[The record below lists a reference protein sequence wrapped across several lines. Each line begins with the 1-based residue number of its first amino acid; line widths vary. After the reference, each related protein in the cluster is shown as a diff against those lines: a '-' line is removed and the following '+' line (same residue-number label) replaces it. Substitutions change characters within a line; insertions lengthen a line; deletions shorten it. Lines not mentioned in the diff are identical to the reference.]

1 MGPGRDTHPIIMVD
15 TDTIRRNWLAVLSVV
30 YREADWS
37 KITGGGRRRST
48 DVFQHRLLVAAKQP
62 TVPQAVRKLCHGLSL
77 QGPPID
83 ASVLDELREH
93 ERTALRLLD
102 EENVYLTLKAKQTV
116 DNYYGDDSDDDVQTT
131 DLTDF
136 IEL

>member
-1 MGPGRDTHPIIMVD
+1 MPD
-15 TDTIRRNWLAVLSVV
+15 TDTIRRDWIAVLSVV

-37 KITGGGRRRST
+37 QITGGGRRRST

-62 TVPQAVRKLCHGLSL
+62 TVPRAVRKLCHGLSL

-83 ASVLDELREH
+83 PDILDELRAD

-102 EENVYLTLKAKQTV
+102 DENVYLTLKAKQTV
-116 DNYYGDDSDDDVQTT
+116 DSYYNDDSDDVETT
-131 DLTDF
+131 DLTDY
-136 IEL
+136 IDV